1 MSARVVVLD
10 YGSGNVHSAVRM
22 LERVGADVE
31 LTADPQAVLAADGLF
46 VPGVGNFHACMRG
59 LRAVGGPRLIDAA
72 PGRRAPRDRGLRR
85 HAGALRG
92 VERDQRRRGGAGLG
106 EWPGIVDR
114 LPAAVVPHMGWS
126 EVTVPGGVAAVRGGR
141 ARAVL
146 LRPLL
151 RRAAVG
157 ARASRAPSPRSRPR

>member
-59 LRAVGGPRLIDAA
+59 LRAVGGPRLIELRLAG
-72 PGRRAPRDRGLRR
+72 GRPVIGVCVGMQVLFDGSSETNV
-85 HAGALRG
+85 AG
-92 VERDQRRRGGAGLG
+92 EEPGLG
-106 EWPGIVDR
+106 EWPGIGR
-114 LPAAVVPHMGWS
+114 PAAGGGRAAHGVVRGDR
-126 EVTVPGGVAAVRGGR
+126 PGGVAAVRRGR

-151 RRAAVG
+151 RRAEVG
-157 ARASRAPSPRSRPR
+157 ARAPRAPSPRSRPR